1 MNENPITIT
10 IENYKGKKLTF
21 TAPSE
26 AAVHLW
32 KTKSVS
38 GKNKGKLIEVK
49 IYFLSDDGIEE
60 KEEKYNG

>member
-1 MNENPITIT
+1 MNKNPITIT

-21 TAPSE
+21 TASSE

-38 GKNKGKLIEVK
+38 GKNKGKLIEAK
-49 IYFLSDDGIEE
+49 IYFLADDGIKE
-60 KEEKYNG
+60 KEEEMN

>member
-10 IENYKGKKLTF
+10 IDNYKGKKLIF
-21 TAPSE
+21 TASDE
-26 AAVHLW
+26 ATVHLW

-38 GKNKGKLIEVK
+38 GKNKGKLIEAK
-49 IYFLSDDGIEE
+49 IYFLADDGIEE